1 MHMTLKNPGMS
12 KFVEAAK
19 FLLKGAIV
27 MTAAVLMTFSINR
40 SLADVAH
47 TNAENQTVAGYI
59 QYRAYQKENWDQ
71 RVKRIVQEHLAE
83 VDRAGGIAKVK
94 DQQVLCLAQNVYFES
109 RGQPL
114 AGQVGVAQVTLNR
127 LDEGYARTVCG
138 VVRQRLVQDV
148 CQFSWV
154 CERNPNARGGGQE
167 WRLAIGIAL
176 AVLSDRENIQD
187 PTNGATHFHA
197 TYVRPDWSRLYN
209 NASQIG
215 DHVFY
220 RRTNR

>member
-27 MTAAVLMTFSINR
+27 MSAAVLMTFSINR

-154 CERNPNARGGGQE
+154 CERNPNARGGGHE